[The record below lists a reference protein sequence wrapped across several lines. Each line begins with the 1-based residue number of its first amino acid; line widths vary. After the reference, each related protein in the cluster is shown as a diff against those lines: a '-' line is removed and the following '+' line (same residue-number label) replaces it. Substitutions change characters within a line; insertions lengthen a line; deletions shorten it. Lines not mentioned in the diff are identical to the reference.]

1 MKLMELMKS
10 RHGVRRYL
18 NKPIDAEKI
27 ALLQSEIEACNQESG
42 LHLQLITEEPEAF
55 GANKTHY
62 GQFVGCRNYF
72 ACVGPKGADEKI
84 GYYGERLVLK
94 AQELGLNTCWVAM
107 TYKKGKARFA
117 IASGEKVYVVIALGY
132 GENQGIPHKSKD
144 VAEVS
149 NVDAQSP
156 DWFCTG
162 IEAALLAPTAMNQ
175 QKFYF
180 EYKDGNVYAVSKLG
194 FYSKLDLGIA
204 KYHFEAVSGHKIM

>member
-1 MKLMELMKS
+1 M
-10 RHGVRRYL
+10 
-18 NKPIDAEKI
+18 
-27 ALLQSEIEACNQESG
+27 
-42 LHLQLITEEPEAF
+42 
-55 GANKTHY
+55 
-62 GQFVGCRNYF
+62 
-72 ACVGPKGADEKI
+72 
-84 GYYGERLVLK
+84 LK

-156 DWFCTG
+156 DWFSTG

-175 QKFYF
+175 QIIKMREEGTKNFYYF
-180 EYKDGNVYAVSKLG
+180 DPDMEA
-194 FYSKLDLGIA
+194 FDLLINTLLEA
-204 KYHFEAVSGHKIM
+204 KWVASALPNRNEK